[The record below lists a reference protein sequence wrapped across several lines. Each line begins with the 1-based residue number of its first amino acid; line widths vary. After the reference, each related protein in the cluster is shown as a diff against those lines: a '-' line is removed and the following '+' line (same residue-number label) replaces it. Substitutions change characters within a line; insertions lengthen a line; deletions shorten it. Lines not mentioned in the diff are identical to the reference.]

1 LAARTTSSWRRSRR
15 LISILLVVIL
25 IGIILGGTYYF
36 RPVMLGMAFQQVG
49 MWIQGIHRNDVQ
61 LGPYRIHY
69 LVSGEGRPLVLVHG
83 LGVRSEIWLPLIP
96 QFTAK
101 GFRVYAPDLLGY
113 GRSDRPDVDYTIS
126 LQADIV
132 RQFLDSQGLQQ
143 TDLAGWSMGG
153 WISLKLAAD
162 SPQRVRRLVLLD
174 SAGMRFDAVN
184 RLSLRPKT
192 PEQLAHLMEV
202 LSPKPRAIPGFLARD
217 ILRVMNEQ
225 DWVVGRSL
233 DSMIAGKDLM
243 DGRLEGVTMPVLI
256 VWGRQ
261 DVLTPL
267 AIAEQ
272 MHREMPQSVL
282 FVAEGCGH
290 LAPIECRD
298 QIGPE
303 MQKFLTNPELNNGK

>member
-1 LAARTTSSWRRSRR
+1 MTSQTASRWRKSRR
-15 LISILLVVIL
+15 LIRILLAAIL
-25 IGIILGGTYYF
+25 IGIVLGGIGYF
-36 RPVMLGMAFQQVG
+36 RPFMLGSAFQQAG
-49 MWIQGIHRNDVQ
+49 MWIQGVRRNDVQ

-69 LVSGEGRPLVLVHG
+69 LVAGEGRPLVLVHG

-96 QFTAK
+96 QLKAG
-101 GFRVYAPDLLGY
+101 GFRVYVPDLLGY
-113 GRSDRPDVDYTIS
+113 GRSDRPDVDYAIS

-143 TDLAGWSMGG
+143 ADLAGWSMGG

-162 SPQRVRRLVLLD
+162 SPQRVRRLILLD
-174 SAGMRFDAVN
+174 SAGMQFDAVH
-184 RLSLRPKT
+184 RAALRPKT

-217 ILRVMNEQ
+217 ILRIANEQ

-233 DSMIAGKDLM
+233 DSMLAGKDLM
-243 DGRLEGVTMPVLI
+243 DGKLGAVTMPVLL

-267 AIAEQ
+267 AIAEE
-272 MHREMPQSVL
+272 MRREMPQSVL

-290 LAPIECRD
+290 LAPVECLD

-303 MQKFLTNPELNNGK
+303 MMRFLTKQ

>member
-1 LAARTTSSWRRSRR
+1 MEEIHLAFRTMSSWRKFCWLVRT
-15 LISILLVVIL
+15 LLVVIL

-36 RPVMLGMAFQQVG
+36 RPVMLGMALQQVG

-69 LVSGEGRPLVLVHG
+69 LVAGEGRPLVLIHG
-83 LGVRSEIWLPLIP
+83 LGARSEIWLPLIP
-96 QFTAK
+96 QLTAK

-113 GRSDRPDVDYTIS
+113 GRSDRPDVDYASS

-132 RQFLDSQGLQQ
+132 RQFLDSQGLRQ

-162 SPQRVRRLVLLD
+162 SPQRVRQLILLD

-184 RLSLRPKT
+184 RLALRPKT

-202 LSPKPRAIPGFLARD
+202 LTPNPRAIPGFLARD

-225 DWVVGRSL
+225 SLGRRPLPRL
-233 DSMIAGKDLM
+233 D
-243 DGRLEGVTMPVLI
+243 VC
-256 VWGRQ
+256 RQ
-261 DVLTPL
+261 RSHGWK
-267 AIAEQ
+267 A
-272 MHREMPQSVL
+272 
-282 FVAEGCGH
+282 
-290 LAPIECRD
+290 
-298 QIGPE
+298 
-303 MQKFLTNPELNNGK
+303 

>member
-1 LAARTTSSWRRSRR
+1 MEEIRLASRAMSSWRKFRWLVR
-15 LISILLVVIL
+15 ILLVVIL
-25 IGIILGGTYYF
+25 IGIVLGGTYYF
-36 RPVMLGMAFQQVG
+36 RPVMLGMALQQVG

-69 LVSGEGRPLVLVHG
+69 LVAGEGRPLVLIHG
-83 LGVRSEIWLPLIP
+83 LGARSEIWLPLIP

-113 GRSDRPDVDYTIS
+113 GRSDRPDVDYAIS

-132 RQFLDSQGLQQ
+132 RQFLDSQGLRQ

-162 SPQRVRRLVLLD
+162 SPQRVRRLILLD
-174 SAGMRFDAVN
+174 SAGIRYDAVN
-184 RLSLRPKT
+184 RSALRPKT

-202 LSPKPRAIPGFLARD
+202 LTLNPRAIPEFVARD

-243 DGRLEGVTMPVLI
+243 DGKLEGVTMPVLI
-256 VWGRQ
+256 LWGRQ

-303 MQKFLTNPELNNGK
+303 MQKFLAKQ